1 MEAYFINSP
10 LGTIEI
16 LGDDEVVTSIN
27 FVEEK
32 KLSEGVFPSEVTL
45 CIKELNAYFQGNLL
59 DFNFNFQQNGTDF
72 QQKVW
77 AGLLKIPYGTTLSY
91 LELSRRLGD
100 EKAIRAV
107 GTTNGKNKLAV
118 VIPCHRVIGSDGS
131 LTGYAGGLWRKEW
144 LLNHERKI
152 SGKGGEQLG
161 LFNLG
166 SYLFI

>member
-1 MEAYFINSP
+1 MNTHYINSP

-16 LGDDEVVTSIN
+16 IGDENTINAIN
-27 FVEEK
+27 FINEK
-32 KLSEGVFPSEVTL
+32 KYSESVFSKEVIR
-45 CIKELNAYFQGNLL
+45 CVDELNAYFKGDLL
-59 DFNFNFQQNGTDF
+59 DFTFNFQQNGTDF

-77 AGLLKIPYGTTLSY
+77 SGLSQIPYGTTLSY

-107 GTTNGKNKLAV
+107 GTSNGKNKLAIV
-118 VIPCHRVIGSDGS
+118 VPCHRVIGSDGS

-144 LLNHERKI
+144 LLNHERKT

-161 LFNLG
+161 LF
-166 SYLFI
+166 

>member
-1 MEAYFINSP
+1 MYYIDSP

-16 LGDDEVVTSIN
+16 IGDENRINAIN

-32 KLSEGVFPSEVTL
+32 KPSEGVFPKEVMH
-45 CIKELNAYFQGNLL
+45 CAEELKAYFEGNLL
-59 DFNFNFQQNGTDF
+59 DFTFNFEQNGTVF

-77 AGLLKIPYGTTLSY
+77 SGLLKVPYGTTLSY

-107 GTTNGKNKLAV
+107 GTTNGKNKLAIV
-118 VIPCHRVIGSDGS
+118 VPCHRVIGSDGS
-131 LTGYAGGLWRKEW
+131 LTGYAGGLWRKDW
-144 LLNHERKI
+144 LLSHERKV

-161 LFNLG
+161 LF
-166 SYLFI
+166 